1 MDHWSKE
8 KRLGIALTISLVIL
22 VAEIIGGIMSNSL
35 ALLSDAGHVL
45 TDSFAIALSLI
56 AAMIGKKPS
65 DFRATYGY
73 QRIGLLAAI
82 ANGISLLGIA
92 LYIFYETYRRFI
104 SPPDINAPLML
115 AVAAG
120 GLIGN
125 GVMAFILS
133 KGHHDLNI
141 KSAWLHILGDILASF
156 GVVIAGVIIYYTG
169 FRLADPLAGIVV
181 GLLILVGGVRVV
193 KEAIWVFLELVPAGY
208 DIEEISKAIMDVPHV
223 KGVHD
228 LHLWSISH
236 GTAAFSAHIW
246 IHDQKMSEADSIRSA
261 IEGKLEGLGIHH
273 TVLQMEC
280 AECENNELYCQIRTE
295 PEHHHD

>member
-1 MDHWSKE
+1 MSKE
-8 KRLGIALTISLVIL
+8 KRLGLALSISLFIL
-22 VAEIIGGIMSNSL
+22 IAEIIGGIMSNSL

-56 AAMIGKKPS
+56 AAMIGRKPS

-82 ANGISLLGIA
+82 ANGISLLGIS
-92 LYIFYETYRRFI
+92 LYIFYETYQRFT
-104 SPPDINAPLML
+104 SPPEINAPLML
-115 AVAAG
+115 AVAVG

-156 GVVIAGVIIYYTG
+156 GVVIAGVVIYYTG

-193 KEAIWVFLELVPAGY
+193 KEAIWVFLELVPAGFNI
-208 DIEEISKAIMDVPHV
+208 DDISKAITDIPHV
-223 KGVHD
+223 KGIHD

-236 GTAAFSAHIW
+236 GTAAFSAHVW
-246 IHDQKMSEADSIRSA
+246 IHDQQLSDADSIRA
-261 IEGKLEGLGIHH
+261 EIEKKLEEIGIHH

-280 AECENNELYCQIRTE
+280 AECENNELYCQIKTE

>member
-1 MDHWSKE
+1 MSKE
-8 KRLGIALTISLVIL
+8 KRLGLALSISLFIL
-22 VAEIIGGIMSNSL
+22 IAEIIGGIMSNSL

-56 AAMIGKKPS
+56 AAMIGRKPS

-82 ANGISLLGIA
+82 ANGISLLGIS
-92 LYIFYETYRRFI
+92 LYIFYETYQRFT
-104 SPPDINAPLML
+104 SPPEINAPLML
-115 AVAAG
+115 AVAVG

-193 KEAIWVFLELVPAGY
+193 KEAIWVFLELVPAGFNI
-208 DIEEISKAIMDVPHV
+208 DDISKAITDIPHV
-223 KGVHD
+223 KGIHD

-236 GTAAFSAHIW
+236 GTAAFSAHVW
-246 IHDQKMSEADSIRSA
+246 IHDQQLSDADSIRA
-261 IEGKLEGLGIHH
+261 EIEKKLEEIGIHH

-280 AECENNELYCQIRTE
+280 AECENNELYCQIKTE